1 MFPHEVDERSAS
13 LAQTSRSTS
22 PRTSKEESQ
31 LEAQLPREDAGSLAN
46 GDRLAQATTNKT
58 IDFTPNDP
66 GNPFNWPAA
75 KKYRACILAC
85 AMTFAVQVNG
95 TMLTSAAEQ
104 INHSFNISDAVF
116 PHSYWPVLSWN
127 LGAAAAPM
135 VGLPLMENFGVRYT
149 YLGIYAVMVIFIV
162 PQAVARNFATLII
175 VRIITGSCSATL
187 ANITSGIV
195 SDVWHAGR
203 TKSFFTSMYIFAL
216 LSGLS
221 MGPVFGS
228 LVVQYTT
235 WRWIFFSQ
243 IIVYT
248 ALLPAIFFALPEVRP
263 DVILAQRAAKIR
275 RETGLAVHT
284 AEEKKKTSIQ
294 DILTETLIR
303 PTRLIFTEGVLISL
317 GLWSAFV
324 IGIAFLFTQSIM
336 QVYSEL
342 YGWTFFGT
350 GMVQSAIV
358 IGELIGVFAQ
368 LAQDRVYFASAQR
381 NTENP
386 GHPLPEARLYLS
398 IPASFIGLTGGF
410 FFFAWTSSPSIPWI
424 VPSVALAFVGFG
436 MFLCTTALTTY
447 IVDAYAKYAASAVA
461 GVAFLENV
469 MAAFLPLAT
478 QSLYRTLGFHW
489 ASSLLGFVALGL
501 SCIPVV
507 LIRYGRG
514 LRERSPFMEV
524 AGHEGVKA

>member
-1 MFPHEVDERSAS
+1 MFSHETEQAAS

-22 PRTSKEESQ
+22 LRTSKEEPQ
-31 LEAQLPREDAGSLAN
+31 FEAQLQGQNDGFENEEKIAR
-46 GDRLAQATTNKT
+46 ATTNKT

-66 GNPFNWPAA
+66 ANPFNWPAV

-85 AMTFAVQVNG
+85 VMTFMVQING
-95 TMLTSAAEQ
+95 TMMTSAAEQ
-104 INHSFNISDAVF
+104 INESFHVSDEVF

-127 LGAAAAPM
+127 LGGAAAPL

-149 YLGIYAVMVIFIV
+149 YLGIYAVLVIFII
-162 PQAVARNFATLII
+162 PQAVAQNFATLIV

-195 SDVWHAGR
+195 SDVWHAGL

-235 WRWIFFSQ
+235 WRWIFIGQ
-243 IIVYT
+243 IIVYS
-248 ALLPAIFFALPEVRP
+248 ALIPVIFLTLPEVRP

-284 AEEKKKTSIQ
+284 AQEKTKTKIS

-303 PTRLIFTEGVLISL
+303 PTRLLFTEGVLISL
-317 GLWSAFV
+317 GMWSAFV
-324 IGIAFLFTQSIM
+324 IGIAFMFTQSIM
-336 QVYSEL
+336 QVYSGL

-368 LAQDRVYFASAQR
+368 LVQDRVYFASAKR
-381 NTENP
+381 NTEDP
-386 GHPLPEARLYLS
+386 GNPLPEARLYLS
-398 IPASFIGLTGGF
+398 IPASFIGLTGGL
-410 FFFAWTSSPSIPWI
+410 FFFAWTSYSSVHWI
-424 VPSVALAFVGFG
+424 VPSVALGFVGFG

-461 GVAFLENV
+461 GVAFLENF

-478 QSLYRTLGFHW
+478 Q
-489 ASSLLGFVALGL
+489 
-501 SCIPVV
+501 
-507 LIRYGRG
+507 
-514 LRERSPFMEV
+514 RS
-524 AGHEGVKA
+524 